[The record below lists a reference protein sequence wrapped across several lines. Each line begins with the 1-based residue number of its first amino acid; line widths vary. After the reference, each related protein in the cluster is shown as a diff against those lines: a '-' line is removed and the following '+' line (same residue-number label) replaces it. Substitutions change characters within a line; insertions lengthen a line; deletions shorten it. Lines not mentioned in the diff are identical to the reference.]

1 MVVLLQSI
9 ILYNWIDLSVI
20 IFLANQLASTDFLL
34 MLIDTLIS
42 QYLVIIVVLI
52 TKTLKLSGLKLREIA
67 VLCFVIRSIV
77 VRKMQPRWSS
87 NRSEEIILFLS
98 KSSTIHVNE
107 EIIINVTRMANQVD
121 WFPMNDKI

>member
-98 KSSTIHVNE
+98 KTSTIHVNE

-121 WFPMNDKI
+121 WFPMNDEI